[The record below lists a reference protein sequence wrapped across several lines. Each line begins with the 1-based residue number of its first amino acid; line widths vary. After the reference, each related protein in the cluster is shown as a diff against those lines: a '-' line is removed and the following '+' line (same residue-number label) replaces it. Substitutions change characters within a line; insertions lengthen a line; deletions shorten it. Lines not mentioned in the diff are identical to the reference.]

1 MSEIGV
7 GIVGLGN
14 VGSGTLRV
22 LHENAK
28 SIAGKLGFP
37 LKVRALCSRSV
48 EKAPPVEA
56 GLHPEAF
63 RTRDWR
69 ELVARPDVA
78 VVAELVGGT
87 TDAKQIVEAAVDA
100 GKSVVTANKELIAE
114 AGAALWSRAA
124 AGNARLAMEAA
135 VAGGIPILTALRE
148 GIAGDRIEALMGIL
162 NGTSNF
168 ILTEMERRGEPL
180 ETILKEAQT
189 LGYAESDPSADID
202 GFDARSKL
210 AILAVLAFGMR
221 VDPRRIPVEGIRR
234 IGPIDFTYADRLGHT
249 VRLTASARDGAGG
262 LRLRVGPALIR
273 KDTILASV
281 MGSYNAVWVRGR
293 HGEDTFYYGR
303 GAGPEP
309 TGVAVVSDLMAAA
322 RGIAAGAPA
331 AAPPFAHRGLAE
343 YDPAPAGDEES
354 RHYLRFRVRDRPGII
369 AELAAILAEHRI
381 GVDAVLQE
389 PRFDKRNLPFVI
401 TVEAARREAIDAA
414 TAQMSRLDFLLEKP
428 LALPLESG
436 LAAS

>member
-22 LHENAK
+22 LHENAG

-37 LKVRALCSRSV
+37 LRVRAICSRSI
-48 EKAPPVEA
+48 EKKAPGEA
-56 GLHPEAF
+56 ALHPEAF

-69 ELVARPDVA
+69 ELIARLDVA

-87 TDAKQIVEAAVDA
+87 TAAKEIVEAAIAA

-114 AGAALWSRAA
+114 SGAALWNRAA
-124 AGNARLAMEAA
+124 AGNVRLGMEAA

-148 GIAGDRIEALMGIL
+148 GIAGDRVDALLGIL

-180 ETILKEAQT
+180 GAILQEAQQ

-210 AILAVLAFGMR
+210 VILSALAFGMR
-221 VDPRRIPVEGIRR
+221 IAPERIPVEGIRR

-249 VRLTASARDGAGG
+249 VRLTASARGGSGG

-303 GAGPEP
+303 GAGPAP

-322 RGIAAGAPA
+322 REIGSQAQSGAS
-331 AAPPFAHRGLAE
+331 PFAHRALAE
-343 YDPAPAGDEES
+343 YEPAPAGTEEC

-401 TVEAARREAIDAA
+401 TVEAARRDAIDAA
-414 TAQMSRLDFLLEKP
+414 IAQMSRLDFLVEKP

-436 LAAS
+436 LAAY

>member
-22 LHENAK
+22 LRENAE

-37 LKVRALCSRSV
+37 LKVRAICSRSV
-48 EKAPPVEA
+48 HEKAPGEA
-56 GLHPEAF
+56 DLHPEAF

-69 ELVARPDVA
+69 ELIARPDVA

-87 TDAKQIVEAAVDA
+87 TAAKEIVEAAIDA

-114 AGAALWSRAA
+114 SGADLWRRAA
-124 AGNARLAMEAA
+124 AGNVRLAMEAA

-148 GIAGDRIEALMGIL
+148 GIAGDRVEALMGIL

-168 ILTEMERRGEPL
+168 ILTEMERRGESL
-180 ETILKEAQT
+180 DEILKEAQE

-210 AILAVLAFGMR
+210 AILAALAFGVR
-221 VDPRRIPVEGIRR
+221 IDPQRIPVEGIRR
-234 IGPIDFTYADRLGHT
+234 IGPVDFTYADRLGHT
-249 VRLTASARDGAGG
+249 VRLTASARSGADG
-262 LRLRVGPALIR
+262 LRLRVGPALIG
-273 KDTILASV
+273 KETILAGV

-303 GAGPEP
+303 GAGPAP

-322 RGIAAGAPA
+322 RAVGAQAPGG
-331 AAPPFAHRGLAE
+331 APPFAYRALAE
-343 YDPAPAGDEES
+343 YAPATAGAEQH

-381 GVDAVLQE
+381 SVDAVLQE
-389 PRFDKRNLPFVI
+389 PRFDKRSLPFVI
-401 TVEAARREAIDAA
+401 TVEAARRGAVDAA
-414 TAQMSRLDFLLEKP
+414 TAQMSRLDFLVEKP
-428 LALPLESG
+428 LALPLENG